1 MANHL
6 PKGWCA
12 IDGGKD
18 LIIAVA
24 GVVQGG
30 AGDTHVCSR
39 AGAGSDASR
48 YQHISRSLRFT
59 APLRV
64 VA

>member
-6 PKGWCA
+6 PKGWCG
-12 IDGGKD
+12 IDDGKD
-18 LIIAVA
+18 PIIAVT
-24 GVVQGG
+24 GVVQGST
-30 AGDTHVCSR
+30 GDTRVCSR
-39 AGAGSDASR
+39 AGATSDACR
-48 YQHISRSLRFT
+48 DKQISRSLRFT